1 LILMISF
8 IFHAD
13 RHLTI
18 EPSYHSIA
26 NCYFDLLSLDTASK
40 TMMVSSFIHL
50 SIVAALGGAA
60 YNAHAQL
67 STLPKR
73 YRRTST
79 IRGVRQTTGDD
90 ASSTVVLGRPI
101 QQESENIVK
110 RKTRQLEESEELSLS
125 MALESATIDL
135 SNSMPTIAEAEFG
148 TSSMSLSLEQAELGS
163 SMPTIAE
170 AEFGIS
176 SMSLSLDQ
184 AELGSSMPNLEQAE
198 LSMPNLEQAELS
210 MPIFE
215 DLTRTLNDEPAS
227 ETVPINK
234 SDASSTV
241 ILSSFIA
248 GLSVLVVGA
257 SAMVLKMKRL
267 RAREIEQDQP
277 RMVYDIQVER
287 A

>member
-1 LILMISF
+1 
-8 IFHAD
+8 
-13 RHLTI
+13 
-18 EPSYHSIA
+18 
-26 NCYFDLLSLDTASK
+26 
-40 TMMVSSFIHL
+40 MMVSSFIRL
-50 SIVAALGGAA
+50 SIVAVLGGAA

-90 ASSTVVLGRPI
+90 TSSTVVLGRPI

-125 MALESATIDL
+125 MALESATIEL
-135 SNSMPTIAEAEFG
+135 SNSMPTIEEAKFG
-148 TSSMSLSLEQAELGS
+148 ISSEQAELS
-163 SMPTIAE
+163 I
-170 AEFGIS
+170 
-176 SMSLSLDQ
+176 
-184 AELGSSMPNLEQAE
+184 PNLEQAE

-210 MPIFE
+210 MPMFE
-215 DLTRTLNDEPAS
+215 DLSTRTLNDEPAS
-227 ETVPINK
+227 ETVPIDK
-234 SDASSTV
+234 SDARSTV

-267 RAREIEQDQP
+267 RASEIEQDQP
-277 RMVYDIQVER
+277 RILYDIQVER

>member
-1 LILMISF
+1 M
-8 IFHAD
+8 
-13 RHLTI
+13 
-18 EPSYHSIA
+18 
-26 NCYFDLLSLDTASK
+26 N
-40 TMMVSSFIHL
+40 SSFIRL
-50 SIVAALGGAA
+50 SIVAVLGGAA

-90 ASSTVVLGRPI
+90 TSSTVVLGRPI

-125 MALESATIDL
+125 MALESATIEL
-135 SNSMPTIAEAEFG
+135 SNSMPTIEEAKFG
-148 TSSMSLSLEQAELGS
+148 ISSEQAELS
-163 SMPTIAE
+163 I
-170 AEFGIS
+170 
-176 SMSLSLDQ
+176 
-184 AELGSSMPNLEQAE
+184 PNLEQAE

-210 MPIFE
+210 MPMFE
-215 DLTRTLNDEPAS
+215 DLSTRTLNDEPAS
-227 ETVPINK
+227 ETVPIDK
-234 SDASSTV
+234 SDARSTV

>member
-1 LILMISF
+1 M
-8 IFHAD
+8 
-13 RHLTI
+13 
-18 EPSYHSIA
+18 
-26 NCYFDLLSLDTASK
+26 N
-40 TMMVSSFIHL
+40 SSFIRL
-50 SIVAALGGAA
+50 SIVAVLGGAA

-90 ASSTVVLGRPI
+90 TSSTVVLGRPI

-125 MALESATIDL
+125 MALESATIEL
-135 SNSMPTIAEAEFG
+135 SNSMPTIEEAKFG
-148 TSSMSLSLEQAELGS
+148 MSLSLEQAELGS

-210 MPIFE
+210 MPNLEQAELSMPMFE
-215 DLTRTLNDEPAS
+215 DLPTRTLNDEPTS

-234 SDASSTV
+234 SDASSTD

-267 RAREIEQDQP
+267 RASEIEQDQP
-277 RMVYDIQVER
+277 RILYDIQVER

>member
-1 LILMISF
+1 M
-8 IFHAD
+8 
-13 RHLTI
+13 
-18 EPSYHSIA
+18 
-26 NCYFDLLSLDTASK
+26 N
-40 TMMVSSFIHL
+40 SSFIRL
-50 SIVAALGGAA
+50 SIVAVLGGAA

-90 ASSTVVLGRPI
+90 TSSTVVLGRPI

-125 MALESATIDL
+125 MALESATIEL
-135 SNSMPTIAEAEFG
+135 SNSMPTIEEAKFG
-148 TSSMSLSLEQAELGS
+148 ISSEQAELS
-163 SMPTIAE
+163 I
-170 AEFGIS
+170 
-176 SMSLSLDQ
+176 
-184 AELGSSMPNLEQAE
+184 PNLEQAE

-210 MPIFE
+210 MPMFE
-215 DLTRTLNDEPAS
+215 DLSTRTLNDEPAS
-227 ETVPINK
+227 ETVPIDK
-234 SDASSTV
+234 SDARSTV

-267 RAREIEQDQP
+267 RASEIEQDQP
-277 RMVYDIQVER
+277 RILYDIQVER

>member
-1 LILMISF
+1 
-8 IFHAD
+8 
-13 RHLTI
+13 
-18 EPSYHSIA
+18 
-26 NCYFDLLSLDTASK
+26 
-40 TMMVSSFIHL
+40 
-50 SIVAALGGAA
+50 
-60 YNAHAQL
+60 
-67 STLPKR
+67 
-73 YRRTST
+73 
-79 IRGVRQTTGDD
+79 
-90 ASSTVVLGRPI
+90 
-101 QQESENIVK
+101 
-110 RKTRQLEESEELSLS
+110 
-125 MALESATIDL
+125 
-135 SNSMPTIAEAEFG
+135 
-148 TSSMSLSLEQAELGS
+148 MSLSLEQAELGS

-210 MPIFE
+210 MPMFE
-215 DLTRTLNDEPAS
+215 DLSTRTLNDEPAS
-227 ETVPINK
+227 ETVPIDK
-234 SDASSTV
+234 SDARSTV